1 MNASIRLLLALTAL
15 ALAGCAAE
23 PHDAWSARWGFR
35 GPLAQERF
43 SPRETEQTTRVLR
56 DHERA
61 RSGRA
66 PVFTKTAH

>member
-23 PHDAWSARWGFR
+23 PHDAWAARWGFR
-35 GPLAQERF
+35 EAPVQQRF
-43 SPRETEQTTRVLR
+43 SPRNAEQTTLVLR

-66 PVFTKTAH
+66 PVFTRTAH